1 VPPRVASPPRPRARA
16 PTSPE
21 QEPLTGSTITGG
33 AGTAGAPGSAVPET
47 KVSEG
52 PFLIVGLGNPGP
64 GYAGNRHNVGAMVL
78 DELAARSGVKLSP
91 GKGARARALAGEG
104 RLAGRRVV
112 LARPLTYMN
121 ESGGPVRGLL
131 DYHHLPVEDLV
142 VIHDELDIPFA
153 SVRLKRGGGEG
164 GHNGLRS
171 ITRSTGTKDYLR
183 VRVGIGRPP
192 GRQEA
197 ADFVLKDFSAVE
209 RKELDLLVAE
219 AADAVEALVAR
230 GLEAAQNEVHART

>member
-1 VPPRVASPPRPRARA
+1 MASPPRPRVPA

-21 QEPLTGSTITGG
+21 QDPLTQSTTPGG
-33 AGTAGAPGSAVPET
+33 AGTAGAPGGVPERAGAVQP
-47 KVSEG
+47 VSEG
-52 PFLIVGLGNPGP
+52 PFLVVGLGNPGP

-78 DELAARSGVKLSP
+78 DELAERAGLRLSP
-91 GKGARARALAGEG
+91 GKGARARAVAGEG

-142 VIHDELDIPFA
+142 VVHDELDIPFA
-153 SVRLKRGGGEG
+153 AVRLKRGGGEG

-171 ITRSTGTKDYLR
+171 ITRSAGTKDYLR

-192 GRQEA
+192 GRQDA
-197 ADFVLKDFSAVE
+197 ADYVLKDFSSVE
-209 RKELDLLVAE
+209 RKELDLLIAE